1 MMKMLRATRVD
12 PPLGAQMA
20 FERVAQPLGWFGLG
34 VLTAGVAAWA
44 LLRSGRGPSTGE
56 EPDGQEPDVLLDV
69 SQRFAL
75 LLSHPPFY
83 ACFSSERTS
92 CTSLAYPWRD
102 WFNFTANRCRARG
115 DLLVWRRAYGGGS

>member
-1 MMKMLRATRVD
+1 MMKMLRATRVE

-20 FERVAQPLGWFGLG
+20 FERVVQPLGWFGLG

-102 WFNFTANRCRARG
+102 WFNFTANRCM
-115 DLLVWRRAYGGGS
+115 S